1 MPRQVTLVLVDRDGS
16 PLGVLPPFPADPPYW
31 QEVSAIVAGARE
43 RFGVDVTVLR
53 VLDGVGEAGTAVG
66 GTVTYLAEASGVV
79 DAGRGPVPP
88 LPAHPLRHPYAEPG
102 GPARLLAWARSV
114 LDADGRAPVTEAHQ
128 LRTWNLS
135 TVWRLD
141 TSTDPYWLK
150 EVPPFLAH
158 ESAVLRWIGSVA
170 PDLVPPLVGM
180 DGGRVLLG
188 HVPGEDRYHGGLAV
202 RDAIDAAFHPVQ
214 MAAAERVDELIAAGV
229 PDARTPTLIAALTAV
244 VARHGNGDPRLRDLV
259 DGLPDRLAEVRGC
272 GLPDTLVHGDL
283 HPGNTRSRPGTDG
296 PPVIVDWG
304 DSFIGHPGF
313 DILRLA
319 ERLEQSEVDS
329 LLSAWA
335 IRWRA
340 SRPGSDPLRAAALL
354 RPVAA
359 LRNAAVYARFLDH
372 IEPAEHTYHR
382 LDVPHWLTVATDQD
396 TVDN

>member
-1 MPRQVTLVLVDRDGS
+1 MPRQVTLVLVNRDGS
-16 PLGVLPPFPADPPYW
+16 PLGVLPSFPTDPPYW
-31 QEVSAIVAGARE
+31 QEVGNIVAGARE

-53 VLDGVGEAGTAVG
+53 VLDGVGEEGAAVG

-79 DAGRGPVPP
+79 AACRGPVPP
-88 LPAHPLRHPYAEPG
+88 LPDHPLRHPYAEPG
-102 GPARLLAWARSV
+102 GPARILAWARSV
-114 LDADGRAPVTEAHQ
+114 LDANGRAPVTEALQ

-141 TSTDPYWLK
+141 TSADPYWLK

-158 ESAVLRWIGSVA
+158 ESAVLRWIAGIA
-170 PDLVPPLVGM
+170 PDLVPPLLGM

-188 HVPGEDRYHGGLAV
+188 HVPGADRYDGGLAV
-202 RDAIDAAFHPVQ
+202 RDAIDAAFHPIQ
-214 MAAAERVDELIAAGV
+214 LAAAEHVEELIVAGV
-229 PDARTPTLIAALTAV
+229 PDARTPTLIAALAAV

-259 DGLPDRLAEVRGC
+259 DGLPVRLAEVRWC

-283 HPGNTRSRPGTDG
+283 HPGNTRSLPGTDG

-304 DSFIGHPGF
+304 DSFIGQPGF

-319 ERLEQSEVDS
+319 ERLEPSEVDS

-335 IRWRA
+335 SRWRD
-340 SRPGSDPLRAAALL
+340 SRPGSDPLRAADLL

-382 LDVPHWLTVATDQD
+382 LDVPHWLTVAADQA